1 MLRVEETQQAVEFS
15 AALIAKFDDVKSRY
29 PQGKQKSALLPILH
43 LTQAEFGWLSSAAMD
58 KVAEYLGILP
68 IEVYE
73 VATFYTM
80 YFLRPQGKYVLEVCR
95 TGPCCL
101 VGAEKIMD
109 HIEQRLGVKE
119 GEVTPDGLFS
129 WRGVECLAA
138 CGFGPVLQIGPEYTF
153 YENLTPESVDKLI
166 ADLKSGRDNQQ
177 SFQRVNPVATV
188 DNKASEQEYN
198 NTILPPTDPTQRSA
212 EEI

>member
-1 MLRVEETQQAVEFS
+1 MLRVEDTVQAPVTFS
-15 AALIAKFDDVKSRY
+15 DGLLAQFADVVSRY
-29 PQGKQKSALLPILH
+29 PEGKQKSALLPILH
-43 LTQAEFGWLSSAAMD
+43 LVQAEFGWVSAPAMD
-58 KVAEYLGILP
+58 KVAEYLKIQP

-73 VATFYTM
+73 VASFYTM
-80 YFLRPQGKYVLEVCR
+80 YFLQPQGKYMLEVCR

-109 HIEQRLGVKE
+109 HLEQKLGVKE

-153 YENLTPESVDKLI
+153 YENLTNDSVDKLI
-166 ADLKSGRDNQQ
+166 GDLK
-177 SFQRVNPVATV
+177 A
-188 DNKASEQEYN
+188 KAN
-198 NTILPPTDPTQRSA
+198 GN
-212 EEI
+212 

>member
-1 MLRVEETQQAVEFS
+1 MLRVEETQAPVEFS
-15 AALIAKFDDVKSRY
+15 PELLKKFDEIVSRY
-29 PQGKQKSALLPILH
+29 PEGKQKSALLPILH
-43 LTQAEFGWLSSAAMD
+43 LVQAELGWLSSSAMD
-58 KVAEYLGILP
+58 SVAEYLNIQS

-73 VATFYTM
+73 VATFYSM

-109 HIEQRLGVKE
+109 HIEEKLGVKE

-153 YENLTPESVDKLI
+153 YENLTNEGVDKLI
-166 ADLKSGRDNQQ
+166 
-177 SFQRVNPVATV
+177 
-188 DNKASEQEYN
+188 SELRAKGN
-198 NTILPPTDPTQRSA
+198 N
-212 EEI
+212 

>member
-1 MLRVEETQQAVEFS
+1 MLKVEDTGAPVEFS
-15 AALIAKFDDVKSRY
+15 PALLKKCDEIVSRY

-43 LTQAEFGWLSSAAMD
+43 AVQAEFGWVSTPAMD
-58 KVAEYLGILP
+58 KVAEFLDLQP

-73 VATFYTM
+73 VATFYSM

-109 HIEQRLGVKE
+109 HIEEKLGVKE
-119 GEVTPDGLFS
+119 GDVTPDGLFS

-138 CGFGPVLQIGPEYTF
+138 CGYGPVLQIGPEYTF
-153 YENLTPESVDKLI
+153 YENLTSESVDKLI
-166 ADLKSGRDNQQ
+166 GELKKK
-177 SFQRVNPVATV
+177 T
-188 DNKASEQEYN
+188 N
-198 NTILPPTDPTQRSA
+198 N
-212 EEI
+212 

>member
-1 MLRVEETQQAVEFS
+1 MLRVEETPVAVEFS
-15 AALIAKFDDVKSRY
+15 QQLIAKFDDVKSRY
-29 PQGKQKSALLPILH
+29 PQGKQKSGLLPILH
-43 LTQAEFGWLSSAAMD
+43 LVQAEYGWLSPAAMD
-58 KVAEYLGILP
+58 KVAEYLEILP

-109 HIEQRLGVKE
+109 HIEQKLGVKE
-119 GEVTPDGLFS
+119 GEVTPDRMFS

-138 CGFGPVLQIGPEYTF
+138 CGFAPVLQIGPEYTF

-166 ADLKSGRDNQQ
+166 VDLK
-177 SFQRVNPVATV
+177 A
-188 DNKASEQEYN
+188 KADVS
-198 NTILPPTDPTQRSA
+198 I
-212 EEI
+212 

>member
-1 MLRVEETQQAVEFS
+1 MLRVEDTELIPVEFS
-15 AALIAKFDDVKSRY
+15 AALTSQFDEIVSRY
-29 PQGKQKSALLPILH
+29 PAGKQKSALLPILH
-43 LTQAEFGWLSSAAMD
+43 LVQAEYGWTSVPAMD
-58 KVAEYLGILP
+58 KVAEYLKLQP

-73 VATFYTM
+73 VASFYTM

-109 HIEQRLGVKE
+109 HLEQKLGVKE
-119 GEVTPDGLFS
+119 GDVTADGLFS

-153 YENLTPESVDKLI
+153 YEKLTNESVDQLI
-166 ADLKSGRDNQQ
+166 TDLKAKG
-177 SFQRVNPVATV
+177 
-188 DNKASEQEYN
+188 
-198 NTILPPTDPTQRSA
+198 
-212 EEI
+212 